1 MNAVMVSF
9 CVTSLL
15 SLINLGSTVTF
26 NAILSIGVV
35 SLLSSYLVSISC
47 ILIKRIRREPLL
59 PRRWSLGN
67 FGLVANVTGLAYLAL
82 AYLFAFFPIGNHPT
96 AQTMNWASAIY
107 GGVVMVAAFYYV
119 LYARHNYIPPVS
131 RLAKDL

>member
-1 MNAVMVSF
+1 MSF

-47 ILIKRIRREPLL
+47 ILIKRLRRESLL
-59 PRRWSLGN
+59 PRRWSLGGL
-67 FGLVANVTGLAYLAL
+67 GLVANITGLVYLAL

-96 AQTMNWASAIY
+96 PQNTNWASAIY
-107 GGVVMVAAFYYV
+107 GGVVVVAAVYYV
-119 LYARHNYIPPVS
+119 VYARHHYIPPVS